1 MPHSIHRLCHV
12 ALAASALCAFP
23 AQAQLASASSD
34 ITGFSYRLVDL
45 DLADGITPYITI
57 TPADQSN
64 VIRRSSS
71 LYGNGAVT
79 HFFTIGDIGTTA
91 LSEAFGSSST
101 HTGSDFMQ
109 AQAQYTAV
117 TPGYQTFGGQ
127 NEYRFKFSLT
137 PSTRL
142 EFSADIALRA
152 NDTGGAIQALSGV
165 TVQGLFVWTP
175 PEVVDYTVFSYTAS
189 VEDGTRSD
197 HFLGE
202 LRSGAIALDGYF
214 KMTNHATVDANPPPP
229 VPEPQTY
236 AMLFAGLTLLGACAR
251 RRQAV
256 SAR

>member
-45 DLADGITPYITI
+45 DLAHGITPSITI
-57 TPADQSN
+57 SPADQSN
-64 VIRRSSS
+64 AIRRSSS
-71 LYGNGAVT
+71 MYGNGAM
-79 HFFTIGDIGTTA
+79 HQFFTIGD
-91 LSEAFGSSST
+91 
-101 HTGSDFMQ
+101 
-109 AQAQYTAV
+109 
-117 TPGYQTFGGQ
+117 
-127 NEYRFKFSLT
+127 
-137 PSTRL
+137 
-142 EFSADIALRA
+142 
-152 NDTGGAIQALSGV
+152 
-165 TVQGLFVWTP
+165 
-175 PEVVDYTVFSYTAS
+175 EVVDYTVFSYTAS

-229 VPEPQTY
+229 VPAPQTH
-236 AMLFAGLTLLGACAR
+236 AMLLAGLTLLGACAR
-251 RRQAV
+251 RRRAA